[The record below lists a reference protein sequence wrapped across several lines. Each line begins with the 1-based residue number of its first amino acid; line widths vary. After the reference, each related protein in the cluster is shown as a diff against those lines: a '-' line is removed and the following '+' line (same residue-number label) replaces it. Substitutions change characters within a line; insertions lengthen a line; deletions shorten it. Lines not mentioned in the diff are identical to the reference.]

1 MPLLDMEHWNQL
13 NDSFSKFILRTSTVL
28 FFLYI
33 WLFQRFAGE
42 GLRTL
47 CLAVKELDEK
57 DFEAWRV
64 KHHEASVALDNR
76 EDKLHDI
83 YEEIERNMTLIGD

>member
-1 MPLLDMEHWNQL
+1 M
-13 NDSFSKFILRTSTVL
+13 
-28 FFLYI
+28 
-33 WLFQRFAGE
+33 FQRFAGE

>member
-1 MPLLDMEHWNQL
+1 M
-13 NDSFSKFILRTSTVL
+13 
-28 FFLYI
+28 
-33 WLFQRFAGE
+33 
-42 GLRTL
+42 
-47 CLAVKELDEK
+47 KELDEK

-83 YEEIERNMTLIGD
+83 YEEIERNMTLIGDWRSIFTIELLRNVKFILI

>member
-1 MPLLDMEHWNQL
+1 M
-13 NDSFSKFILRTSTVL
+13 
-28 FFLYI
+28 
-33 WLFQRFAGE
+33 
-42 GLRTL
+42 
-47 CLAVKELDEK
+47 KELDEK

-83 YEEIERNMTLIGD
+83 YEEIERNMTLIGDWRSIFTIELLRNV

>member
-1 MPLLDMEHWNQL
+1 M
-13 NDSFSKFILRTSTVL
+13 
-28 FFLYI
+28 
-33 WLFQRFAGE
+33 
-42 GLRTL
+42 
-47 CLAVKELDEK
+47 KELDEK

-83 YEEIERNMTLIGD
+83 YEEIERNMTLIGDWRSIFTIELFKNV